1 MNALQRFGVSIS
13 PFLTLQPFLF
23 FLSHYLSFTQADWQF
38 PPTSCLSLSLIPL
51 SYIFS
56 YSSVPLSPR
65 PKDQVMNSFFLVLI
79 KRRCLPGAS
88 IRCAGVTEWVFRE
101 LFYSPFC
108 CYAVLFSMSVMQV
121 GIYGLLSWNKG
132 AGLYSFGLYLSQ
144 IWVWIM
150 VSLNYSK
157 SRPQVLGTL
166 IKYSSGTRLSAARGG
181 RGIVWGAPL
190 GQSPVLSA
198 RSLRA
203 ALLSCLSLG
212 M

>member
-1 MNALQRFGVSIS
+1 
-13 PFLTLQPFLF
+13 
-23 FLSHYLSFTQADWQF
+23 
-38 PPTSCLSLSLIPL
+38 
-51 SYIFS
+51 
-56 YSSVPLSPR
+56 
-65 PKDQVMNSFFLVLI
+65 MNSFFLVLI

-181 RGIVWGAPL
+181 RGIVRGAPL

-212 M
+212 MWACLFWALTGAQLVSSVVFPMLSLHGHFPSFCSLPPQCPCSIIFINWLTALIDPTNLYLTLMSVFK